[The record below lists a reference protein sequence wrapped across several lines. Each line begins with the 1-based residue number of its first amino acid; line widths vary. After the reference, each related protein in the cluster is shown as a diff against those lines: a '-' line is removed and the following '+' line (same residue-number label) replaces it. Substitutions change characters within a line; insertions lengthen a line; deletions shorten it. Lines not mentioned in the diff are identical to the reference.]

1 MVKELVLETVYIN
14 PFIVSSNKCEFFSRK
29 EKLEKEYR
37 LSRIFQMDIHWD
49 MTMGAE
55 EFGRI
60 AITIQVYMIL
70 MKWRVD
76 VEFKEFPIYQCH
88 NFKVEEEE
96 EEEESKFQIE
106 DDELCT
112 KRKNA
117 NNATGIS
124 WRKWHQEFLHGV
136 GIKHDNSEN
145 SYNIVMNRCTMNT
158 IILHGREVQ
167 VVEMW
172 DVEDIN
178 LF

>member
-1 MVKELVLETVYIN
+1 
-14 PFIVSSNKCEFFSRK
+14 
-29 EKLEKEYR
+29 
-37 LSRIFQMDIHWD
+37 

-88 NFKVEEEE
+88 NFKVEEE

-145 SYNIVMNRCTMNT
+145 SYNR
-158 IILHGREVQ
+158 LEVGLRVR
-167 VVEMW
+167 VVRDDLRGNSMASEEL
-172 DVEDIN
+172 V
-178 LF
+178 